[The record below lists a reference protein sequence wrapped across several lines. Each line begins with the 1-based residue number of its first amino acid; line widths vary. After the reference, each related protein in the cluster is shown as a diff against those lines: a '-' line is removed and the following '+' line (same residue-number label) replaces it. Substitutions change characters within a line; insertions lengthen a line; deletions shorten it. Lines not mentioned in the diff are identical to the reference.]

1 MAQGTA
7 TSFATPNF
15 SGMLFAKG
23 QQATPFSTM
32 IGARPLVTNHV
43 EFACGQEY
51 NTETGEQPEI
61 SETASLTAPKPEIV
75 TRSQLTNVTQIFQ
88 KAVAISYAKQS
99 NMGTL
104 QGINVAGQQAN
115 PMDELAFQVSR
126 RMAKIAQDIEYTF
139 LNGEY
144 KKATTDAEVNK
155 TRGLLT
161 AITSNALDLNSNPL
175 SYWLVAEGL
184 KCIHDQGARTD
195 NIVLGVDATTLLQLN
210 LDAQKNN
217 LTIVPDGRDVNG
229 LKIQTV
235 VTPLGVVGVSLLDT
249 LPAGTAVL
257 FDPSIMAP
265 VHQMVPNKG
274 NFFLEQL
281 AKTGAGE
288 QYHIFGQIGL
298 DHGPEWMSAKF
309 TNISTDLPSAITGI
323 SATAMAAAQATSV
336 NKTYT
341 ESELEAMTVENI
353 KALATTEGYTIT
365 AAKKDDIIAEFLT
378 QQNV

>member
-1 MAQGTA
+1 MATA

-43 EFACGQEY
+43 EFTCGQEY
-51 NTETGEQPEI
+51 NTETGEQPNI
-61 SETASLTAPKPEIV
+61 SENDSLTAPTPEVV
-75 TRSQLTNVTQIFQ
+75 TRGQLTNVTQIFQ
-88 KAVAISYAKQS
+88 KTVSISYGKQS

-104 QGINVAGQQAN
+104 SGINVAGQQAN

-139 LNGEY
+139 INGTY
-144 KKATTDAEVNK
+144 HKATTDSEANQS
-155 TRGLLT
+155 RGLLT
-161 AITSNALDLNSNPL
+161 AITTNVLDVDNKPL

-184 KCIHDQGARTD
+184 KEIHDQGARTD

-217 LTIVPDGRDVNG
+217 LTIVPLGRDVNG
-229 LKIQTV
+229 IRLQTV
-235 VTPLGVVGVSLLDT
+235 VTPLGIVAVALLDS
-249 LPAGTAVL
+249 LPAGTATL

-265 VHQMVPNKG
+265 VHQMVPGKG

-288 QYHIFGQIGL
+288 TYQIFGQVGL

-309 TNISTDLPSAITGI
+309 TNISTKMP
-323 SATAMAAAQATSV
+323 
-336 NKTYT
+336 T
-341 ESELEAMTVENI
+341 ELLGA
-353 KALATTEGYTIT
+353 
-365 AAKKDDIIAEFLT
+365 
-378 QQNV
+378 

>member
-7 TSFATPNF
+7 TSFAVPNF

-43 EFACGQEY
+43 EFTCGQEY
-51 NTETGEQPEI
+51 NTETGEQPDI
-61 SETASLTAPKPEIV
+61 SETASLTAPKPEIT

-88 KAVAISYAKQS
+88 KSVAISYAKQS

-144 KKATTDAEVNK
+144 QKATSDAEANK

-161 AITSNALDLNSNPL
+161 AITSNVLDINSKPL
-175 SYWLVAEGL
+175 TYWLVAEGL
-184 KCIHDQGARTD
+184 KSIHDQGGRTD

-217 LTIVPDGRDVNG
+217 LTIVPEGRNVNG
-229 LKIQTV
+229 LMIQTV
-235 VTPLGVVGVSLLDT
+235 VTPLGIVGVSLLDT
-249 LPAGTAVL
+249 LPTGTATL

-265 VHQMVPNKG
+265 VHQMVPGKG

-281 AKTGAGE
+281 SKTGAGE
-288 QYHIFGQIGL
+288 TYQIFGQIGL

-309 TNISTDLPSAITGI
+309 TNISTDLPS
-323 SATAMAAAQATSV
+323 
-336 NKTYT
+336 
-341 ESELEAMTVENI
+341 EL
-353 KALATTEGYTIT
+353 T
-365 AAKKDDIIAEFLT
+365 AASASGE
-378 QQNV
+378 

>member
-161 AITSNALDLNSNPL
+161 AITSNVLDLNSNPL

-265 VHQMVPNKG
+265 VHQMVPGKG

-309 TNISTDLPSAITGI
+309 TNISTDLPSTITGI
-323 SATAMAAAQATSV
+323 SATAMAAARATSV

-353 KALATTEGYTIT
+353 KALATAEGYTIT

>member
-1 MAQGTA
+1 MATQGTA
-7 TSFATPNF
+7 TSFSVPNF

-23 QQATPFSTM
+23 MQKTPFSAM

-43 EFACGQEY
+43 EFTCGQEY

-88 KAVAISYAKQS
+88 KTVSISYGKQS

-126 RMAKIAQDIEYTF
+126 RMAKIGQDIEYTF
-139 LNGEY
+139 LNGKY
-144 KKATTDAEVNK
+144 QKATTDSEANK

-161 AITSNALDLNSNPL
+161 AITTNVLDLAKKPL
-175 SYWLVAEGL
+175 TYWLVAEGL
-184 KCIHDQGARTD
+184 KCIHDQGANTD
-195 NIVLGVDATTLLQLN
+195 NIVLGVDATTMLQLN

-217 LTIVPDGRDVNG
+217 LTIVPLGREVNG
-229 LKIQTV
+229 IKLSTV
-235 VTPLGVVGVSLLDT
+235 VTPLGIVAVALLDT
-249 LPAGTAVL
+249 LPAGTATL

-265 VHQMVPNKG
+265 VHQMVPGKG

-281 AKTGAGE
+281 ARTGAGE
-288 QYHIFGQIGL
+288 TYQIFGQIGL

-309 TNISTDLPSAITGI
+309 TNISTDLPSVLSGGSTTTTDADKKY
-323 SATAMAAAQATSV
+323 TSD
-336 NKTYT
+336 
-341 ESELEAMTVENI
+341 ELNAMTVEQI
-353 KALATTEGYTIT
+353 KALAAERNYTIT
-365 AAKKDDIIAEFLT
+365 KTAKADIISEFLT
-378 QQNV
+378 QQGE

>member
-7 TSFATPNF
+7 TSFAVPNF

-43 EFACGQEY
+43 EFTCGQEY
-51 NTETGEQPEI
+51 NTETGEQPDI
-61 SETASLTAPKPEIV
+61 SETASLTAPKPEIT

-139 LNGEY
+139 LNGKY
-144 KKATTDAEVNK
+144 QKATSDAEANK

-161 AITSNALDLNSNPL
+161 AITSNVLDINSKPL

-184 KCIHDQGARTD
+184 KSIHDQGGRTD

-217 LTIVPDGRDVNG
+217 LTIVPEGRNVNG
-229 LKIQTV
+229 LMIQTV
-235 VTPLGVVGVSLLDT
+235 VTPLGIVGVALLDT
-249 LPAGTAVL
+249 LPAGTATL

-265 VHQMVPNKG
+265 VHQMVPGKG

-281 AKTGAGE
+281 SKTGAGE
-288 QYHIFGQIGL
+288 TYQIFGQIGL

-309 TNISTDLPSAITGI
+309 TNISTDLPSEL
-323 SATAMAAAQATSV
+323 TASTNTDVSG
-336 NKTYT
+336 
-341 ESELEAMTVENI
+341 E
-353 KALATTEGYTIT
+353 
-365 AAKKDDIIAEFLT
+365 
-378 QQNV
+378 